1 VARQIDSQGHIDAQD
16 ARAAAKAGV
25 DAIVISNHG
34 GRQLDGAPAAI
45 QMLPYVRDAVD
56 DRTEILFDS
65 GVASGQ
71 NVLKALALG
80 ARACLIGKAFLYG
93 LGAMGQTGV
102 TKEIDIHLRNELDVS
117 MALTGQRDVR
127 LITSDILLTRYGQP
141 IA

>member
-1 VARQIDSQGHIDAQD
+1 MARQIDSQGHIDAQD